1 MKYQFVLFSLLMSV
15 QPLVLAADIYVAAAS
30 SLTFVLPEIVK
41 SYHQQS
47 TQTLKISFGSTRNL
61 TYQIQRGAPFDIF
74 LSADKA
80 ATLQLQVHHL
90 LLDVPSTY
98 ALGQLCFYSSHLSVL
113 KPIQQAVDLPPFLL
127 KNNRLR
133 IALANPE
140 LAPFGLAA
148 KQTLQ
153 AIHFW
158 EKSQNQLV
166 LGENAAQAAHYVIS
180 GNVDGAFI
188 PCAIAQTALF
198 QEKGQFITIS
208 SSYYQPIEQTVAIM
222 KKAHQG
228 SVEFVQFLHS
238 QPAQIIL
245 KKYSYKIP

>member
-1 MKYQFVLFSLLMSV
+1 MSV
-15 QPLVLAADIYVAAAS
+15 PARVMAADIYIAAAS
-30 SLTFVLPEIVK
+30 SLTFVLPEIVRR
-41 SYHQQS
+41 YHQQS
-47 TQTLKISFGSTRNL
+47 GQTLKISFGSTRHL
-61 TYQIQRGAPFDIF
+61 TYQIQRGAPFDVF

-80 ATLQLQVHHL
+80 ATAQLQAHHL
-90 LLDVPSTY
+90 LLDIPSIY
-98 ALGQLCFYSSHLSVL
+98 ALGQLCFYSTHASPLRTL
-113 KPIQQAVDLPPFLL
+113 QQAIDLPKRLL

-153 AIHFW
+153 AIKGW
-158 EKSQNQLV
+158 DKSQSQWV

-198 QEKGQFITIS
+198 QEKGVFFTVA
-208 SSYYQPIEQTVAIM
+208 SSYYQPIEQTVAVL

-228 SVEFVQFLHS
+228 STEFVQFLHS
-238 QPAQIIL
+238 QSAQMIL